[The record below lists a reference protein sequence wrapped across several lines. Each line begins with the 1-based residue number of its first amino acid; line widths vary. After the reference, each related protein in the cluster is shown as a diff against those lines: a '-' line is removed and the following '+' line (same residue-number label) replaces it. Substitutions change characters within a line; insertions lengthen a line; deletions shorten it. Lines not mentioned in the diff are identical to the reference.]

1 MRTKMIRICWERPR
15 PIDEVINC
23 LPDNEIG
30 LYYITRICR
39 GKESSLYIG
48 ESISSI
54 KDRLQSHKG
63 WVHGYSRSEI
73 YVRIGRIVYPK
84 QEVENAILHAEKA
97 LIFEHGQYGTKIL
110 IENTVSTASYS
121 YTDVFK
127 IVNEGDYFE
136 LKPEVDMRA
145 HEDA

>member
-1 MRTKMIRICWERPR
+1 MRTKTIRIQWDNPG
-15 PIDEVINC
+15 PIDEVIAF
-23 LPDNEIG
+23 LPNDEIG
-30 LYYITRICR
+30 LYYITRLCR

-54 KDRLQSHKG
+54 KSRLQSHKN

-73 YVRIGRIVYPK
+73 YVRIGRVVYPK
-84 QEVENAILHAEKA
+84 HEIENAILHAEKA

-110 IENTVSTASYS
+110 IENTVSTGSYS

-136 LKPEVDMRA
+136 LKPEVDMRE
-145 HEDA
+145 HEEA

>member
-1 MRTKMIRICWERPR
+1 MRSKIIRVHWTEPR
-15 PIDEVINC
+15 PIDDVISG
-23 LPDNEIG
+23 LSDDEIG
-30 LYYITRICR
+30 LYYI
-39 GKESSLYIG
+39 KESSLYIG

-54 KDRLQSHKG
+54 KDRLLSHKG

-73 YVRIGRIVYPK
+73 YVRIGGIVYPK

-97 LIFEHGQYGTKIL
+97 IIFEHGQYGTKIL

>member
-1 MRTKMIRICWERPR
+1 MRSKIIRVHWTDPR
-15 PIDEVINC
+15 PIDDVISS
-23 LPDNEIG
+23 LSDDEIG

-54 KDRLQSHKG
+54 KDRLLSHKG
-63 WVHGYSRSEI
+63 WVHGYSLSEI
-73 YVRIGRIVYPK
+73 YVRLGRIVYPK

>member
-1 MRTKMIRICWERPR
+1 MRSKIIRVHWTDPR
-15 PIDEVINC
+15 PIDDVISS
-23 LPDNEIG
+23 LSDDEIG

-48 ESISSI
+48 ESFYSI
-54 KDRLQSHKG
+54 KDRLLSHKG

-73 YVRIGRIVYPK
+73 YVRLGRIVYPK

>member
-1 MRTKMIRICWERPR
+1 MRSKIIRVHWTDPR
-15 PIDEVINC
+15 PIDDVISS
-23 LPDNEIG
+23 LSDDEIG

-54 KDRLQSHKG
+54 KDRLLSHKG

-73 YVRIGRIVYPK
+73 YVRLGRIVYPK

>member
-1 MRTKMIRICWERPR
+1 MRERVIRILWTGPVQ
-15 PIDEVINC
+15 IDEAIST
-23 LPDNEIG
+23 LSDDAIG
-30 LYYITRICR
+30 LYYITRR
-39 GKESSLYIG
+39 FNGKESSLYIG

-54 KDRLQSHKG
+54 KNRLLSHKS
-63 WVHGYSRSEI
+63 WVHDYSHSQI
-73 YVRIGRIVYPK
+73 YVRIGRIVYPR

-121 YTDVFK
+121 YTNVFK

-136 LKPEVDMRA
+136 LKPEVDMRE

>member
-1 MRTKMIRICWERPR
+1 MRSKIIRVHWTDPR
-15 PIDEVINC
+15 PIDDVISS
-23 LPDNEIG
+23 LSDDEIG

-54 KDRLQSHKG
+54 KDRLLSHKG

-73 YVRIGRIVYPK
+73 YVRLGRIVYPK

-97 LIFEHGQYGTKIL
+97 LIFEHGQCGTKIL

>member
-1 MRTKMIRICWERPR
+1 MRTKLIRIYWERPR

-23 LPDNEIG
+23 LLDDEIG

-54 KDRLQSHKG
+54 KNRLLSHKG
-63 WVHGYSRSEI
+63 WVHEYSRSEI
-73 YVRIGRIVYPK
+73 FVRIGRIVYPR

-121 YTDVFK
+121 YTDIFK

-136 LKPEVDMRA
+136 LKPEVDMRD
-145 HEDA
+145 HDDA